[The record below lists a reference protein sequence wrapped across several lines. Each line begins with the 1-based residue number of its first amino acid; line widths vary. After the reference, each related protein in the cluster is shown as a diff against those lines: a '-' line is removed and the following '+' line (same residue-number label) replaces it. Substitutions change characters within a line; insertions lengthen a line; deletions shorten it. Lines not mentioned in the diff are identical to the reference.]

1 MRYAPVPMVD
11 NGKRAIRIFGG
22 RKTVRREDNGG
33 VCDPEACSEYQKH
46 ECNLSGRFL
55 FFIPGIRSVSAFEL
69 HTTSFYA
76 MNAALRKFEA
86 IAFLRG
92 GRISGFLDRQQTPF
106 WLSKRLVEVSHI
118 DEKGQAVRLP
128 QWIIELEAPVDVAAL
143 LRENDDDDAV
153 IVDAEAANRLLEG
166 RAPGVESAGDFLP
179 TGGDGGESG
188 LDGQRSNG
196 NGLGPRVAETRAV
209 AAAAET
215 VRQRRANAEAKAKA
229 AAEPNADA
237 DADAD
242 AEFDLPPAGQ
252 GGEPTFAQLLGRV
265 AAMGLATNRFEAYAV
280 RRWGSGWKL
289 NRHGRRRAWDEL
301 ERFRNDAAGYI
312 DKIETEMRAAS

>member
-11 NGKRAIRIFGG
+11 NGKRAIRVFGG

-33 VCDPEACSEYQKH
+33 FCDPEACPEYQKH

-118 DEKGQAVRLP
+118 DEQGQAVRLP

-166 RAPGVESAGDFLP
+166 GSASADERDLSDGMS
-179 TGGDGGESG
+179 GGDGDKVGRARG
-188 LDGQRSNG
+188 ADDSNVHRRRQG
-196 NGLGPRVAETRAV
+196 TADSNKGTLR
-209 AAAAET
+209 AET
-215 VRQRRANAEAKAKA
+215 VDSCVDAGIGTRNSADVATDAN
-229 AAEPNADA
+229 
-237 DADAD
+237 

-265 AAMGLATNRFEAYAV
+265 AAMGLATNRYETYAD